1 MSYTYLPAIVFYSEP
16 DVSQGF
22 SPASFIVLFVC
33 LSVFLSVCLMSQK
46 GVYESTGHPG
56 GGTSVTV
63 VMLDKELTVNI
74 AN

>member
-1 MSYTYLPAIVFYSEP
+1 MYHMYTRIVYMYIHYSEP

-33 LSVFLSVCLMSQK
+33 LSVCLMSQK

>member
-1 MSYTYLPAIVFYSEP
+1 MVRYGYSEP

-22 SPASFIVLFVC
+22 SPASFIV
-33 LSVFLSVCLMSQK
+33 LSVCLMSQK